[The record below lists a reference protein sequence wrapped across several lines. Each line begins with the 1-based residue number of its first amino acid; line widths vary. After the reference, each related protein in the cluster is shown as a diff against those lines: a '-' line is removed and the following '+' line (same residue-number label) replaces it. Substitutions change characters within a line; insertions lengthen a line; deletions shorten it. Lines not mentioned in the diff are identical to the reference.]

1 MQKAAIAGGSIG
13 GLFVA
18 AALRKRGW
26 AVTIYERS
34 NVELSGRGTGI
45 VTHDSLNAA
54 LAEVIG
60 ADLGDLGISVERRVV
75 FDRNSALLRDQSF
88 PQVVTSWDLIYQ
100 KLRTAIPDACYEL
113 GKQVVDYA
121 STPGGVEVRF
131 ADGSVA
137 EADLLIG
144 ADGFR
149 SAVRAR
155 MWPEVTPLY
164 SGYVAWRAV
173 ALEGALRPD
182 LAERF
187 FETFALYLPQGMQVV
202 GYPIAGEGNDLRP
215 GHRRYNLVWYR
226 PLDQQ
231 GLDDHLTDSTGRK
244 HIISI
249 PPPLVR
255 EELLDA
261 VSRVAQ
267 AQLPEVF
274 ADVFRASERP
284 FLAPIYDHISPAYN
298 HGSVALS
305 GDAACVAR
313 PHVGMGVT
321 KAGDD
326 AMALARHLDQ
336 ARSIEDALEAYSR
349 ERLPAGRM
357 ALDRA
362 RRLGSYITSG
372 AAGQNADGRDNPH
385 CDEIYRLT
393 AIADFS
399 GGP

>member
-60 ADLGDLGISVERRVV
+60 ADLGDLGVSVERRVV
-75 FDRNSALLRDQSF
+75 FDRNSAPLRDQSF

-100 KLRTAIPDACYEL
+100 KLRAIIPDACYEL

-155 MWPEVTPLY
+155 MWPDVTPLY

-173 ALEGALRPD
+173 VQEGALRPD
-182 LAERF
+182 LTERF
-187 FETFALYLPQGMQVV
+187 FETFALYLPHGMQVV
-202 GYPIAGEGNDLRP
+202 GYPIAGDGNDLRP

-231 GLDDHLTDSTGRK
+231 GLDDHLTDGTGRK
-244 HIISI
+244 HVISI

-255 EELLDA
+255 EELLEA
-261 VSRVAQ
+261 MSRVAQ

-274 ADVFRASERP
+274 AAVFRASERP

-298 HGSVALS
+298 HGAVALS

-326 AMALARHLDQ
+326 ATALARHLDQ
-336 ARSIEDALEAYSR
+336 ARSIEDALAAYSR